1 MVRAVWNGEVIAES
15 DDTVVVEGNHYFPV
29 ESVRMDLVRASTT
42 STVCPWKGVA
52 SYYTVVAGGKE
63 NRDAAWLYPN
73 PKPAARAVTDR
84 VAFWR
89 GVKIEDTAPGQPRRS
104 LLERFRRERATTGAA
119 EDGSVVGD
127 LQDETFDETF
137 DESLAGHVTII
148 DFWAP
153 WCGAN
158 WQLLPRARCS
168 TRSSRAS
175 LASLRATA
183 LSSVGSRSMRT
194 HVLRRGSRMSVP
206 TLVVCDAEGRE
217 IDRLVGLADRRTL
230 EAFVAKASLA
240 TT

>member
-63 NRDAAWLYPN
+63 NRDAAWLYPD

-104 LLERFRRERATTGAA
+104 LLERFRRERATTGSA

-127 LQDETFDETF
+127 LQDETF

-153 WCGAN
+153 WCGPCKM
-158 WQLLPRARCS
+158 LHPIFE
-168 TRSSRAS
+168 S
-175 LASLRATA
+175 LARQHAGDRLQFGRVNVDENARAAARFT
-183 LSSVGSRSMRT
+183 V
-194 HVLRRGSRMSVP
+194 MSIP

>member
-1 MVRAVWNGEVIAES
+1 M
-15 DDTVVVEGNHYFPV
+15 
-29 ESVRMDLVRASTT
+29 
-42 STVCPWKGVA
+42 
-52 SYYTVVAGGKE
+52 
-63 NRDAAWLYPN
+63 
-73 PKPAARAVTDR
+73 TDR

-104 LLERFRRERATTGAA
+104 LLERFRRECATTGSA

-127 LQDETFDETF
+127 LQVETF